1 MRSDSDAT
9 PDQHQEF
16 QLQNKSHSLPT
27 FVAQKEKMMKLK
39 FVLWGLFLF
48 MTIAGS
54 PQSPFQISLEPLEI
68 NGMPGLQS
76 FAWGQANGKWLLIGG
91 RVDGLHRRQPFASMD
106 SAGHHYQLVVVDPIA
121 QKTWS
126 SPLTSLPT
134 AIREQL
140 SSTNLEFHQKGKFL
154 YVFGG
159 YGYSPSTGD
168 HQTYPHLT
176 AVDVPGVIQ
185 AIVNQ
190 ETELSQHFRQIQEPQ
205 FAVTGGQIERIGE
218 DYFLVGGQNF
228 KGRYNPMSPDHGPG
242 FVQKYNHTAIRF
254 QLQDDGTNIQIRHL
268 PSLTDSLMLHR
279 RDYNML
285 PQIFPDGKE
294 GMTAFSGVFQY
305 TADIPWLHCLDIH
318 ADGMQQTP
326 EFLQYYNHY
335 HCARIPLY
343 DASAKE
349 MHNLFFGGIA
359 AYYDSLGI
367 LTHNRDVPFVKTIS
381 RVTRTSDGKMQE
393 FKLPVEMPDYL
404 GASAEFI
411 PINELPKY
419 ENGVL
424 KLDELSDKSVLLG
437 HIVGGIDSQDDNIF
451 WVNEGEHSKATS
463 QVWKVYL
470 RRNPSASPDVLN
482 PHSISPMQLQVLPNP
497 FKGMIEVDFNMVEFG
512 HAAIQVYKGEK
523 KLLVSSQL
531 MNNPTGPMHW
541 QTECKQLKKGGIFNI
556 VVTAN
561 GETARIRLVVEL

>member
-1 MRSDSDAT
+1 
-9 PDQHQEF
+9 
-16 QLQNKSHSLPT
+16 
-27 FVAQKEKMMKLK
+27 MMKLK
-39 FVLWGLFLF
+39 FVLWVLLLLSAITGL
-48 MTIAGS
+48 A
-54 PQSPFQISLEPLEI
+54 QSPFQISLEPIEI
-68 NGMPGLQS
+68 KEMPGLQS
-76 FAWGQANGKWLLIGG
+76 FAWGQADGKWLLIGG
-91 RVDGLHRRQPFASMD
+91 RVDGLHRRQPFVAMD
-106 SAGHHYQLVVVDPIA
+106 SAGHHYRLVVVDPTQ

-126 SPLTSLPT
+126 SPLSSLST
-134 AIREQL
+134 GIREQL
-140 SSTNLEFHQKGKFL
+140 SSTNLEFLQQGNYL
-154 YVFGG
+154 YIFGG
-159 YGYSPSTGD
+159 YGYSPSSGD
-168 HQTYPHLT
+168 HQTYPNMT
-176 AVDVPGVIQ
+176 AVDVPAAIQ

-190 ETELSQHFRQIQEPQ
+190 EPDLSPHFRQIQDPQ
-205 FAVTGGQIERIGE
+205 FAVTGGQIERMEE

-254 QLQDDGTNIQIRHL
+254 QLQDDGKNILIRHL
-268 PSLTDSLMLHR
+268 PSVTDSLMLHR

-285 PQIFPDGKE
+285 PQIFPNGQA
-294 GMTAFSGVFQY
+294 GLTAFSGVFQY
-305 TADIPWLHCLDIH
+305 TADIPWLHCLDIQK
-318 ADGMQQTP
+318 DGMRQTP
-326 EFLQYYNHY
+326 GFLQYYNHY
-335 HCARIPLY
+335 HCARIPLF
-343 DASAKE
+343 DASTKE

-359 AYYDSLGI
+359 AYYDSLGV

-411 PINELPKY
+411 PMAELPKY

-424 KLDELSDKSVLLG
+424 KLDELSGKSVLLG

-470 RRNPSASPDVLN
+470 RRNPNAAPDILN
-482 PHSISPMQLQVLPNP
+482 THSVSPMQLQVLPNP
-497 FKGMIEVDFNMVEFG
+497 FKGMIEVDFNIVAFG

-523 KLLVSSQL
+523 KLLLSSQL
-531 MNNPTGPMHW
+531 MNNPQGPMHW
-541 QTECKQLKKGGIFNI
+541 KSECKQLKKGGVFTI

-561 GETARIRLVVEL
+561 GETARMRLVVEL